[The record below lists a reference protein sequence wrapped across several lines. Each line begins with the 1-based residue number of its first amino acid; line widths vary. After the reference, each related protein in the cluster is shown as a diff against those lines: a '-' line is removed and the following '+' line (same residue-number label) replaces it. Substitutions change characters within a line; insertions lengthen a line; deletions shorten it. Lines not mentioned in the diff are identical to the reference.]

1 MDEKEFKVFLEDT
14 MKTATDILVTE
25 QDKKRK
31 TDLEGFKNEIK
42 EQLAELGK
50 PAAGAKIPGAEDQK
64 DADSKSWKCLSEFAH
79 AVFRAGDE
87 NRGGVVDKRLVV
99 DAEVKATDLQV
110 GDSEYGG
117 YLVPT
122 EYRRELLKIAV
133 EKSEIMNRCVKVPMA
148 LNAIQF
154 PYLSGFDHSGGV
166 IHGGVEFEWLDEAA
180 TKSQKDV
187 KFGKIELRLKK
198 MAAFVKATDELLEDS
213 WVSMEPLLRNA
224 FTDGLAYQLDNV
236 FLNGDGAGK
245 PMGILNAPCLVSV
258 AIESGQAAN
267 TILFE
272 NIVKMYARLW
282 RKGQGIWF
290 ANHDVF
296 KQLAIMA
303 YPVGTGG
310 VPVYLPAGAAS
321 GKPYNTLMGLPIEWT
336 EHCQTLGTKGDIYLC
351 DWSQYLVGQKTGRGA
366 GLKFDST
373 MHLYFLTDKMAFR
386 FVYRVDGQPWWPTYL
401 TPRYSSDTLSPFIS
415 LDVRGG

>member
-1 MDEKEFKVFLEDT
+1 M
-14 MKTATDILVTE
+14 
-25 QDKKRK
+25 
-31 TDLEGFKNEIK
+31 
-42 EQLAELGK
+42 
-50 PAAGAKIPGAEDQK
+50 
-64 DADSKSWKCLSEFAH
+64 
-79 AVFRAGDE
+79 
-87 NRGGVVDKRLVV
+87 
-99 DAEVKATDLQV
+99 
-110 GDSEYGG
+110 
-117 YLVPT
+117 
-122 EYRRELLKIAV
+122 

-148 LNAIQF
+148 TNAIQF
-154 PYLSGFDHSGGV
+154 PYLSGFDRSGGV
-166 IHGGVEFEWLDEAA
+166 IHGGVEFEWLDEAG
-180 TKSQKDV
+180 TKTQKDV

-198 MAAFVKATDELLEDS
+198 CAAYIKASDEILEDS
-213 WVSMEPLLRNA
+213 WVSMEPLLRDA
-224 FTDGLAYQLDNV
+224 FTDGLSYQLDNV

-258 AIESGQAAN
+258 AIETGQAAT

-296 KQLAIMA
+296 KQLAVMA

-321 GKPYNTLMGLPIEWT
+321 GKPYNTLMGLPIVWT

-351 DWSQYLVGQKTGRGA
+351 DWSQYLVGQKTGAGA
-366 GLKFDST
+366 GLKFDTSI
-373 MHLYFLTDKMAFR
+373 HLYFLSDQTAFR
-386 FVYRVDGQPWWPTYL
+386 FVYRIDGQSWWPTYL

-415 LDVRGG
+415 LDVRSG